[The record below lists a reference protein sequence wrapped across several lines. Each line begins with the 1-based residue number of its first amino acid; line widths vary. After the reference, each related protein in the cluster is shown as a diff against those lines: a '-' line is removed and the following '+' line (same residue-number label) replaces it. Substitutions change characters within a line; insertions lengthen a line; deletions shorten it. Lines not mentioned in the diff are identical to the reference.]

1 MMGGRKREASV
12 GVDGKAEWSPGVV
25 CWRAYLVIYTFFG

>member
-25 CWRAYLVIYTFFG
+25 CWRVHI